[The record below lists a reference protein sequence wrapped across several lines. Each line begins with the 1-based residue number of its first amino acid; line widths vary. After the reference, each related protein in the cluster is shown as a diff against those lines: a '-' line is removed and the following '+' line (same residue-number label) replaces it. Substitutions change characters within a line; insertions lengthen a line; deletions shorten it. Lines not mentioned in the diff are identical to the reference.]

1 MEPTF
6 SKTAANKKISKEL
19 VRRVKKTLKNVYAP
33 YSNISVSAALYCSSG
48 NIYTG
53 CNVENSSYSLT
64 VCAERVALFKAV
76 SEGERNFLL
85 LLVYS
90 PDIDSILPCGA
101 CLQVYSELAPEIVI
115 ATMNT
120 KEEFHF
126 YPIKTLLAKP
136 FRLRK

>member
-1 MEPTF
+1 MERTS
-6 SKTAANKKISKEL
+6 SKTNVKKKITKEL
-19 VRRVKKTLKNVYAP
+19 LRRVKKTLKNVYAP
-33 YSNISVSAALYCSSG
+33 YSNISVSAALCCSSG

-64 VCAERVALFKAV
+64 MCAERVALFKAI

-85 LLVYS
+85 LLIYS

-101 CLQVYSELAPEIVI
+101 CLQVYSELAPEIII

-120 KEEFHF
+120 KEEFRF
-126 YPIKTLLAKP
+126 YSIKTLLAKP
-136 FRLRK
+136 FHLKK